1 VQIDAVDSHQR
12 AIAHPEAVR
21 SHSGSLGKHAHLRPG
36 GIAAWA
42 PRSGHDLGLLD
53 QMELKDDADMGEGIE
68 PDHRI
73 GPESIAVE
81 PNDGAHRA
89 PVVVDDSGTTSEND
103 ANWLKGNHD
112 DPS

>member
-1 VQIDAVDSHQR
+1 MQIDAVDSHQR

-53 QMELKDDADMGEGIE
+53 QMELKDDTDMGEGIE
-68 PDHRI
+68 SDHRI
-73 GPESIAVE
+73 ECKSIGVE
-81 PNDGAHRA
+81 PNDRA
-89 PVVVDDSGTTSEND
+89 DCAPLVVERGRTTSND
-103 ANWLKGNHD
+103 ETDRLNGNHN